1 MSIDKACCCLCYTP
15 SYDFKLIQNETG
27 ECNEVY
33 DVTVKYFDPML
44 LSEDQTGALTTQSLA
59 KVLCS
64 ECWRHIAEFHE
75 FQLNVIKTRDLMC
88 GTINKV
94 VPEMVVLPA
103 ENKNFYSE
111 DEFSDK
117 EPIGYDSDNDDDD
130 VPLTEL
136 FKSKKLQRSMTIES
150 KNKRIRGAG
159 VSTSKNKNPED
170 DFDIAKNASIAENN
184 ELDWEKV
191 KTPSETECETRVNIK
206 EETSKEVEGDCTGT
220 MGFEADSSTQNNANQ
235 DSINVSNVADE
246 GNKGSIK
253 LSRRGRKPKS
263 KIMPV
268 TKTTSDAKPKKATKP
283 KVGKIRKQVKDP
295 NKKSYMDKCRENDL
309 FIAQWKP
316 NLDCDLCPDTAT
328 NFNALREHFRA
339 VHKTRCYIKCC
350 DRKFYRRCVL
360 MDHISL
366 HINPEIHK
374 CDICGKSSTTKHN
387 LKLHK
392 QVMHGTLNQFECDVC
407 HRLFNQKPTL
417 DRHLL
422 THVKG
427 ENQFFCKECG
437 KGYVLEV
444 QLNSHIK
451 TVHGVDCVCDQ
462 CGRTFHG
469 ANALKKHLM
478 DHAGI
483 PKRKYPCDICGAQ
496 LNTNNNL
503 RRHKAAYHHD
513 GSTAYICSV
522 CGKVSSSENALKAHK
537 KRVHEENKKHKCTYC
552 DKAFKRP
559 KDLREHIATHTGIDL
574 YQCPHCPQTFK
585 VSANM
590 HHHRK
595 RVHPIEWEEARKHRL
610 ELPKVNIMEVTN
622 QIVL

>member
-1 MSIDKACCCLCYTP
+1 MSVDKACCCLCYTS
-15 SYDFKLIQNETG
+15 SYDYKLIQSESG
-27 ECNEVY
+27 ECNEAY
-33 DVTVKYFDPML
+33 AVTVKYFDPL
-44 LSEDQTGALTTQSLA
+44 LLTEDQTGAVTTPSLT
-59 KVLCS
+59 KVLCT
-64 ECWRHIAEFHE
+64 ECWRHIIEFHE
-75 FQLNVIKTRDLMC
+75 FQLNVLKTRAIIC
-88 GTINKV
+88 ETANKV
-94 VPEMVVLPA
+94 LPEMVVLPA
-103 ENKNFYSE
+103 E
-111 DEFSDK
+111 DK
-117 EPIGYDSDNDDDD
+117 EFYNEDDFTDNEPMGYDSDNDDI
-130 VPLTEL
+130 PLKDL
-136 FKSKKLQRSMTIES
+136 FQR
-150 KNKRIRGAG
+150 NKQKTKHEEK
-159 VSTSKNKNPED
+159 VKV
-170 DFDIAKNASIAENN
+170 SIAETSPEKIKEIDSENLIPLFGDDKLN
-184 ELDWEKV
+184 WETAKLTYVQETGDDMEGAEYESEMFEMKVEDLSENDNSTEIELKSSLHKRKTSV
-191 KTPSETECETRVNIK
+191 KESDKNDIEAIKNIK
-206 EETSKEVEGDCTGT
+206 Y
-220 MGFEADSSTQNNANQ
+220 
-235 DSINVSNVADE
+235 
-246 GNKGSIK
+246 
-253 LSRRGRKPKS
+253 SRRGRKPKQVSQFKKTVDDEEKTPRKS
-263 KIMPV
+263 KPTNKI
-268 TKTTSDAKPKKATKP
+268 AKP
-283 KVGKIRKQVKDP
+283 KDP

-316 NLDCDLCPDTAT
+316 NLDCDLCSTTAT
-328 NFNALREHFRA
+328 NFNALREHFRD

-350 DRKFYRRCVL
+350 DRKFFRRCVL

-392 QVMHGTLNQFECDVC
+392 QVMHGTLNQFECEIC
-407 HRLFNQKPTL
+407 HRQFNQKPTL

-422 THVKG
+422 THVIG
-427 ENQFFCKECG
+427 EKKYFCKECD

-469 ANALKKHLM
+469 ANSLKKHLM

-483 PKRKYPCDICGAQ
+483 PKRKYPCDVCGTL

-513 GSTAYICSV
+513 GSTAYICSL
-522 CGKVSSSENALKAHK
+522 CGKVSSSENALRAHK

-559 KDLREHIATHTGIDL
+559 KDLREHVATHTGIDL

-622 QIVL
+622 QVVL